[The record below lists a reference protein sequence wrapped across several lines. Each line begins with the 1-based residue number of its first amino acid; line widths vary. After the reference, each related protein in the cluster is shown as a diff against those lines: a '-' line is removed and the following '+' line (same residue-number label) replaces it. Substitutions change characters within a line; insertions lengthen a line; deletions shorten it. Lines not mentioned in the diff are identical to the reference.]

1 MNTIKIDKKNVKMI
15 AHRGLSGLEKENT
28 CSAFVAAG
36 NRASYF
42 GIETDVHVTKDG
54 KFVIFHD
61 DDTARVGIDSM
72 IIEQSTFDTLR
83 KLQLTDI
90 DGKRGRIDLVMPE
103 LLEYIGICRKYEKTA
118 VLELKN
124 EFVPEDIFAI
134 IDRIKTTGYWDHV
147 LVISF
152 MLNNLITLRT
162 KYPDHPAQFLIEKE
176 WKDEYYQDLEK
187 YNLGLDIDFHLL
199 TQEIVAKVHALGK
212 EVNVWTVN
220 TKEDGERMVALGVD
234 YITSNILE

>member
-1 MNTIKIDKKNVKMI
+1 MNTIKLDKKNVKMI

-61 DDTARVGIDSM
+61 DNTARVGIDSM
-72 IIEQSTFDTLR
+72 VIEETTFDTLR
-83 KLQLTDI
+83 RLQLTDI
-90 DGKRGRIDLVMPE
+90 DGQRGRIDLVIPE
-103 LLEYIGICRKYEKTA
+103 LLEYIGICKKYEKVA

-124 EFVPEDIFAI
+124 EFRPEEVYAI
-134 IDRIKTTGYWDHV
+134 IDRIKSAGYWENV

-152 MLNNLITLRT
+152 ILNNLIVLRE
-162 KYPDHPAQFLIEKE
+162 KYPDHPAQFLIEDE
-176 WKDEYYQDLEK
+176 WKDAYYEDLEK
-187 YNLGLDIDFHLL
+187 YNLGLDIDFQLL
-199 TQEIVAKVHALGK
+199 TPEIVEKVHALGQ

-220 TKEDGERMVALGVD
+220 AKEDGERMVAYGVD

>member
-1 MNTIKIDKKNVKMI
+1 MNTIKLDKKNVKMI

-42 GIETDVHVTKDG
+42 GIETDVHVTRDG

-61 DDTARVGIDSM
+61 DNTARVGIDSM
-72 IIEQSTFDTLR
+72 VIEETTFDTLR

-90 DGKRGRIDLVMPE
+90 DGQRGRIDLVIPE
-103 LLEYIGICRKYEKTA
+103 LLEYIGICKKYEKVA

-124 EFVPEDIFAI
+124 EFRPEEVYAI
-134 IDRIKTTGYWDHV
+134 IDRIKSAGYWENV

-152 MLNNLITLRT
+152 ILNNLIALRE
-162 KYPDHPAQFLIEKE
+162 KYPDHPAQFLIEDE
-176 WKDEYYQDLEK
+176 WKDAYYEDLEK
-187 YNLGLDIDFHLL
+187 YNLGLDIDYQLL
-199 TQEIVAKVHALGK
+199 TPEIVEKVHALGQ

-220 TKEDGERMVALGVD
+220 TKEDGERMVEYGVD